1 MHLSTLQLKNFRNHS
16 HTSIDCGR
24 GVNFLLGNNGQG
36 KTNVVEA
43 ISYLC
48 LTKSFYAGSDTLV
61 LKFGEPMFEVSG
73 TLVSD
78 EGRPYDVRAAY
89 LGESNEKHFTI
100 NRRRIEPL
108 SSVIGKFPIV
118 IFSPEHGAITTG
130 GPADRRKFLDL
141 VVSQSSSH
149 YFQTLLEYRNVLKQ
163 RNRVLL
169 DIKLNRAGGPGL
181 LDAWD
186 EQLVRLGC
194 AVWAKRIS
202 FIAEFEPIVRSVYAR
217 FVEGDEEPSID
228 YAPLGLSGSAATA
241 APTLSPV
248 ELAAAFR
255 RELKAKEHVERRFGT
270 SLVGPHRDEVTFRLN
285 GLDMRSF
292 SSQGQHKT
300 FVISLKLAEFLYL
313 KSRCGE
319 TPLLLLDDVF
329 AELDDERTEK
339 VVGYIENIGQAFLT
353 STHRQLIESWN
364 LGREECR
371 YFLIEGGA
379 LAEQKAVHHA

>member
-61 LKFGEPMFEVSG
+61 LKFGEPMFEVAG

-78 EGRPYDVRAAY
+78 EGRPFEVRAAY
-89 LGESNEKHFTI
+89 LAEGNEKHFTI

-130 GPADRRKFLDL
+130 GPAERRKFLDL
-141 VVSQSSSH
+141 VVSQSSER

-169 DIKLNRAGGPGL
+169 DLKLNRAGGPGL

-186 EQLVRLGC
+186 EQLVNLGC
-194 AVWAKRIS
+194 AIWAKRIS

-217 FVEGDEEPSID
+217 FVDNDELPSLV
-228 YAPLGLSGSAATA
+228 YEPLGRETPGGSGV
-241 APTLSPV
+241 SPE
-248 ELAAAFR
+248 ELAGAFR
-255 RELKAKEHVERRFGT
+255 RELKAKEHVEMRFGT

-329 AELDDERTEK
+329 AELDDERTAR
-339 VVGYIENIGQAFLT
+339 VIGYIENIGQAFLT
-353 STHRQLIESWN
+353 STHRRLIESWN

-371 YFLIEGGA
+371 TFLIEGGA
-379 LAEQKAVHHA
+379 VAEQRAVHHA